1 MTSTSQAPT
10 TPSEEPVPAPAAIP
24 HTVRRQLTQGR
35 VAGVIELLAVI
46 PVIATIIEVWRA
58 PRLNFLD
65 YWWVLRWMTHADGSF
80 SPLGMLRLQNEHFLG
95 IPSVLY
101 WIDATVFGG
110 DQRFLGYVTV
120 AVTLGSVFLV
130 RSALPATLSPVLRA
144 SIVLGVSF
152 TAFSLHG
159 LHYFSRGMSGVAWL
173 TTNMLVIA
181 ALLLAFRGRWAPAL
195 GAALLASVTYGTAFA
210 AWPVL
215 IGIGLVTKQ
224 SRRRIITTV
233 VAGAAVAGIW
243 LLMLLHSATG
253 GLAEGTVP
261 ANDLGSLIF
270 RYLTLYG
277 HLWTGDNT
285 TIAALAGAAML
296 VGYAVLFT
304 IRSARR
310 RHLWFWW
317 SLGVFS
323 ILSCGLVALARLDFG
338 SSAGLWSR
346 YTSVSIMGTI
356 PLVVLT
362 ASVLGERLHTHQHRI
377 AIAVGAAGV
386 LVFSLGAISAMQ
398 VRSEN
403 NMHEL
408 QAIGIRIGLP
418 NAYTTLDWPI
428 PDAPDLVPRLQALHH
443 YPFNDSFSL
452 NCGGPEL
459 GSTLDARQ
467 YLNVVSTNGAQ
478 GDWWTTP
485 SGQVQSVKAREGGAR
500 LISGWVGHG
509 TNLKIRCV
517 TVVDKANKIIGAGV
531 IDQNPNIP
539 PPRNTLTG
547 NYGFTAIAP
556 ANAATVVVV
565 GDIDDKSEMLALPIT
580 QPPK

>member
-10 TPSEEPVPAPAAIP
+10 TPSEEPVPVPAAIP
-24 HTVRRQLTQGR
+24 HTVRRRLTQGR

-46 PVIATIIEVWRA
+46 PIVATIIEVWRA

-65 YWWVLRWMTHADGSF
+65 YWWVLRWMTHPDGRF
-80 SPLGMLRLQNEHFLG
+80 SPIGMLRLQNEHFLG

-101 WIDATVFGG
+101 WIDATLFGG
-110 DQRFLGYVTV
+110 DQRFLGYVAV
-120 AVTLGSVFLV
+120 AVSIGSVLLV
-130 RSALPATLSPVLRA
+130 RSAVPTTLSPVLRA

-181 ALLLAFRGRWAPAL
+181 ALLLAFRRRWVPAL
-195 GAALLASVTYGTAFA
+195 VSALLASVTYGTAFA

-215 IGIGLVTKQ
+215 IGIALVNREP
-224 SRRRIITTV
+224 RRRIIATV
-233 VAGAAVAGIW
+233 LCGAAVASVW
-243 LLMLLHSATG
+243 LAMLVHSATG
-253 GLAEGTVP
+253 GLAQGTVP
-261 ANDLGSLIF
+261 ANDLGSLFF
-270 RYLTLYG
+270 RYLTLFG

-304 IRSARR
+304 VGSARD

-317 SLGVFS
+317 AFGVFS

-362 ASVLGERLHTHQHRI
+362 ASVLGRRLHAHQHRI

-408 QAIGIRIGLP
+408 QTIGIRLGLP

-428 PDAPDLVPRLQALHH
+428 PDAQDLVPRLQALHH

-452 NCGGPEL
+452 NCGGPEI
-459 GSTLDARQ
+459 GSTLDASRFQ
-467 YLNVVSTNGAQ
+467 NVVSTNGAQ
-478 GDWWTTP
+478 GDWWSAP
-485 SGQVQSVKAREGGAR
+485 SGQVQSVKTREGGAR
-500 LISGWVGHG
+500 LIDGWVGHG
-509 TNLKIRCV
+509 TDLTIRCV
-517 TVVDKANKIIGAGV
+517 TVVDRANRIIGAGV

-556 ANAATVVVV
+556 ADAATVVVI
-565 GDIDDKSEMLALPIT
+565 GSSGGKSEMLALPV
-580 QPPK
+580 QPQK